1 MAIKQV
7 SMSLN
12 CIQMAFAP
20 STGASKLWTLEGAVG
35 TDTNNETPELV
46 LLKSILSRPKNVSNE
61 ILYRY

>member
-1 MAIKQV
+1 
-7 SMSLN
+7 
-12 CIQMAFAP
+12 MAFAP